1 MSRGRP
7 SVYDW
12 GAYAAELLDLLVSS
26 PNGLDRYEI
35 EERLDLAHPYHVG
48 VVVQHLRRM
57 LAEDD
62 TVNVIVARDGW
73 RSVYYLSGSVSE
85 SMPWTQTR
93 FKDQLT
99 RLETTAAVWR
109 SIAAGYDGRSPEGRV
124 ARNILKWNE
133 RLLEDVRDELSSGL
147 IA

>member
-1 MSRGRP
+1 VSPGRP

-12 GAYAAELLDLLVSS
+12 GAYAAELLDLLVTS
-26 PNGLDRYEI
+26 PIGLDRYEI

-48 VVVQHLRRM
+48 VVIQHLRRM
-57 LAEDD
+57 LAKDD
-62 TVNVIVARDGW
+62 TVNVVVARDGF

-93 FKDQLT
+93 FRDQLT
-99 RLETTAAVWR
+99 RLETTAAIWR
-109 SIAAGYDGRSPEGRV
+109 SVASGLDARSAEGRI

-133 RLLEDVRDELSSGL
+133 RLLEDVRDELASGL